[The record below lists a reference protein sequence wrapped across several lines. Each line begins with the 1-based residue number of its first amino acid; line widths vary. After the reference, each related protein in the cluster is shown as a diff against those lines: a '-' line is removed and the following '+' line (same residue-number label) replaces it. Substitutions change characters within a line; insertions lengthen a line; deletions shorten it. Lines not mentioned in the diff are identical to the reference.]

1 MARRRGETGWK
12 RDTKGRGTENF
23 QSSCAFDV
31 GSFDRSVICIMVF
44 NSG

>member
-31 GSFDRSVICIMVF
+31 GSFGNMYY
-44 NSG
+44 GL